1 MLLSAMQLIKTT
13 LTSLPVIVDSS
24 RIIVLTKAVL
34 PVPGDP
40 EINRLAA
47 FWPSSMDGPSKK
59 VVRKPRMEARSAAR
73 PAISMLELLQ
83 VDRRRA
89 RARAWRGS
97 KDVGGV
103 GGGVEITSLEI
114 SVVGV
119 AGGRDATD
127 AFRRRAKGEDKN
139 IEKRNFHL

>member
-1 MLLSAMQLIKTT
+1 M
-13 LTSLPVIVDSS
+13 
-24 RIIVLTKAVL
+24 VLTRAVL

-40 EINRLAA
+40 EMNRLAA

-59 VVRKPRMEARSAAR
+59 VVRKPRMEVRSAAR
-73 PAISMLELLQ
+73 PAISALELLQ

-89 RARAWRGS
+89 RARVCRGS

-103 GGGVEITSLEI
+103 GGGVEMTSLEI

-127 AFRRRAKGEDKN
+127 AFRRRTKGEDEHM
-139 IEKRNFHL
+139 EKRKFHLHSTHLVVIV